1 MEKKLYGP
9 ESLNKMFKID
19 PNNEKE
25 KQMKNLFLQV
35 FNKIL
40 RKEYIVYSL
49 KLGKM
54 HNLHPYIEKKNS
66 HLLYYAECG
75 LNAF

>member
-1 MEKKLYGP
+1 MDKKLYGP
-9 ESLNKMFKID
+9 ESLNKLFKID
-19 PNNEKE
+19 PNNQKE
-25 KQMKNLFLQV
+25 TKMKTLFLKV
-35 FNKIL
+35 FHKIL

-54 HNLHPYIEKKNS
+54 HDLRPYIQKKNS
-66 HLLYYAECG
+66 QLLYYPDSG